1 MHHPWFTSVADASN
15 VPTNIPHVFPD
26 IFTTDPYSGEQVV
39 NAISAL
45 FTIVD
50 NDTGAAYPV
59 GKTVK
64 FRVIPSSPTV
74 SPVLNTAAFN
84 TYTSPF
90 TLFSIIGQ
98 TAIYNPVIIISVK
111 VFDPVNGDSGQIDK
125 EFQTRELP
133 QQ

>member
-1 MHHPWFTSVADASN
+1 MHHPWFTSVANTAN

-26 IFTTDPYSGEQVV
+26 IFTTDPYSDESVV
-39 NAISAL
+39 NPNSAL

-64 FRVIPSSPTV
+64 FAVIPYRQV
-74 SPVLNTAAFN
+74 VDPVLNTAAFN

-90 TLFSIIGQ
+90 TLFSIIGDN
-98 TAIYNPVIIISVK
+98 AVYNPVIIISVK
-111 VFDPVNGDSGQIDK
+111 VFDPVNGDSGQIDVL
-125 EFQTRELP
+125 FQTRLLP

>member
-1 MHHPWFTSVADASN
+1 MHHPWFTSVANTAN
-15 VPTNIPHVFPD
+15 VPTNIPYVFPNT
-26 IFTTDPYSGEQVV
+26 FTIDPYSGEKVV
-39 NAISAL
+39 NPNSAL

-64 FRVIPSSPTV
+64 FRVMPKTETV
-74 SPVLNTAAFN
+74 DPVLNTAAFN

-111 VFDPVNGDSGQIDK
+111 VFDPVNGDSGQINV

-133 QQ
+133 QE

>member
-1 MHHPWFTSVADASN
+1 MHHPWLTSVANTAN

-26 IFTTDPYSGEQVV
+26 IFTTDPYSNEPVV
-39 NAISAL
+39 NPNSAL

-64 FRVIPSSPTV
+64 FRVMPKAEIID
-74 SPVLNTAAFN
+74 PVLNTAAFN

-90 TLFSIIGQ
+90 PLYSIIGQ
-98 TAIYNPVIIISVK
+98 AAEYNPVIIISVK
-111 VFDPVNGDSGQIDK
+111 VFDPVNGDSGEIDV

>member
-1 MHHPWFTSVADASN
+1 MHHPWFTSVANTAN

-26 IFTTDPYSGEQVV
+26 IFTTDPDSGEPVV

-64 FRVIPSSPTV
+64 FRVAPYTETV
-74 SPVLNTAAFN
+74 GPVLNTAAFN

-98 TAIYNPVIIISVK
+98 TAVYNPVIIISVK
-111 VFDPVNGDSGQIDK
+111 VFDPVNGDSGQIDE